1 VSEIFNVEQWCALEN
16 WFKGHWGSLK
26 VALFNRAYR
35 TSYQSAIVSTSFEI
49 LDVEDVQQKL
59 NNYYYFLRLK
69 GYFNSEKMCSPVV
82 TAIVFKCHFN
92 CNIVYEFGKY
102 DKSFTI
108 CRSPYF
114 INEK

>member
-1 VSEIFNVEQWCALEN
+1 MA
-16 WFKGHWGSLK
+16 K
-26 VALFNRAYR
+26 
-35 TSYQSAIVSTSFEI
+35 
-49 LDVEDVQQKL
+49 
-59 NNYYYFLRLK
+59 RL
-69 GYFNSEKMCSPVV
+69 FNSEKMCSPVV